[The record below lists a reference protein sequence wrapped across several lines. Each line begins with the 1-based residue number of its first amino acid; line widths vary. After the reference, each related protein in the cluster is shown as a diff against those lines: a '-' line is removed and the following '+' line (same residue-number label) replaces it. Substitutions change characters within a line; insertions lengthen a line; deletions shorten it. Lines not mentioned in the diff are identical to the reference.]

1 MWNLFYL
8 TMKTLTRLICFSLVV
23 FAIAALPSCKKATVD
38 RGTGSIE
45 FSLNMPVAISKLKSA
60 TIDSGI
66 ISYQLLISAE
76 DLKGNLILSDKLVP
90 LYAFGTGFVS
100 EKVQIPAGEFK
111 LTKFMIVNPSGA
123 VIYATPLAGSPLG
136 NITTRNLPLR
146 FNISADKV
154 TTIAP
159 QVISVGNQAPSQ
171 FGYATFGI
179 QIIIPLDFYTYCTI
193 ASDTSQILA
202 PVVMTNA
209 KLTISDNK
217 GWIFTFALTNA
228 SNHLV
233 IRAGAEKYNFQLL
246 KEGYITQNFVFT
258 PQQLTAATKE
268 NPLVLKIPSGST
280 STLQT
285 MFFQPGPEEGKDAM
299 ISDLE
304 ANKIFGTYKYFEATY
319 MTESMLTVMRTNRSL
334 IFFNMSA
341 LPKSAVIKKAIL
353 RLCYDLP
360 IPWDS
365 TIFIAPNS
373 TTKVKACGILQQI
386 TEPWEEN
393 SVTWNKQ
400 PKTTEVNQV
409 YIYPFIKNS
418 NVLEIDVTGLIVAT
432 ANNTLPNNGM
442 LFKLYPN
449 ERFKGFRFVSSDYT
463 DAGMR
468 PKLSVQ
474 YTVSK

>member
-1 MWNLFYL
+1 
-8 TMKTLTRLICFSLVV
+8 MKTLTRLISFSLIV
-23 FAIAALPSCKKATVD
+23 FAIFALPSCKKATVD
-38 RGTGSIE
+38 SGTGSVE
-45 FSLNMPVAISKLKSA
+45 FSLNMPAAISQLKSA

-66 ISYQLLISAE
+66 VSYQLLISAL
-76 DLKGNLILSDKLVP
+76 DVTGNSVLSDKLVP
-90 LYAFGTGFVS
+90 LYTFGTGFVS
-100 EKVQIPAGEFK
+100 EKLQIPAGEFK
-111 LTKFMIVNPSGA
+111 LTKFMIVNLTGE
-123 VIYATPLAGSPLG
+123 VVYATPMAGSPLG
-136 NITTRNLPLR
+136 YLTTRPLPLK
-146 FNISADKV
+146 FNVYPDKV
-154 TTIAP
+154 TTIEP
-159 QVISVGNQAPSQ
+159 EVISVANQAPSQ

-179 QIIIPLDFYTYCTI
+179 QIIKPLDFYTYCIIDNPLVLTPI
-193 ASDTSQILA
+193 
-202 PVVMTNA
+202 VMTNA
-209 KLTISDNK
+209 KVTVSNNN
-217 GWIFTFALTNA
+217 GWMFTFSLTA
-228 SNHLV
+228 AVNHLV
-233 IRAGAEKYNFQLL
+233 IRGGSESYTFMLE
-246 KEGYITQNFVFT
+246 KEGYAAQKLVFT
-258 PQQLTAATKE
+258 SKQLIAATKE
-268 NPLVLKIPSGST
+268 NPLILKIPSTAT

-304 ANKIFGTYKYFEATY
+304 PDKNFGAHKYFEATY
-319 MTESMLTVMRTNRSL
+319 MSESMLTVMRTNRSL

-341 LPKSAVIKKAIL
+341 LPKSAVIKKAVL

-373 TTKVKACGILQQI
+373 TAKVKACGILQQI

-400 PKTTEVNQV
+400 PKTTEINQV

-418 NVLEIDVTGLIVAT
+418 NVLEIDVTGLIVIPAT
-432 ANNTLPNNGM
+432 NVLSNYGM

-449 ERFKGFRFVSSDYT
+449 ERFKGFRFVSSDYS

-474 YTVSK
+474 YVVSK